1 MYFLSSLI
9 LKATAKWITWAIWF
23 MATIICTTIFLLTRY
38 TNINVL
44 EKDGCLFEKSPS
56 QTEMGINSTIFKQH
70 TKVNN
75 KMKTNRMDA
84 DINEQYENGAPDA
97 SAFVL
102 HNEFTPKPTIANN
115 MQI

>member
-1 MYFLSSLI
+1 M
-9 LKATAKWITWAIWF
+9 KTTAKWITWAIWF

-56 QTEMGINSTIFKQH
+56 QTEMGINSTIFKQRA
-70 TKVNN
+70 KVTNGIE
-75 KMKTNRMDA
+75 TNRMDA
-84 DINEQYENGAPDA
+84 DINEQYENGVPDA
-97 SAFVL
+97 GAFVL
-102 HNEFTPKPTIANN
+102 HNKFTPKPIIANK